1 VIDQSL
7 KERSNSTMTTYG
19 SLSVDADQ
27 LYKDNKEF
35 ETKSAASGPPPSQ
48 PKRKYSGD
56 RGFFTEHRV
65 TVTTI
70 IVLVFLFL
78 SWVGTCVAFGGAL
91 HTARI
96 QLPNGHEVLTSVDV
110 VFRWNSIKWGDQVS
124 SYKTELPYGSVC
136 KEGGDGL
143 LAMAFFAFIGL
154 LMSLVMGF
162 CRVCKRMD
170 IVPIQFQRLHAY
182 FNFQLLLS
190 VLITIFFFLMVV
202 IWGATCWSETAN
214 LIQRQDITV
223 VSVALTA
230 TGFGYLIFCVVIMTV
245 TSVIWA
251 VLRNFEVED
260 VETASLLSSSSSSM
274 GSSAS
279 SSSSS
284 TITIDKGILDSQG
297 PEHASSPPSAAQH
310 QEQL

>member
-1 VIDQSL
+1 
-7 KERSNSTMTTYG
+7 MTTYG
-19 SLSVDADQ
+19 SLSVEADHKE
-27 LYKDNKEF
+27 KDF
-35 ETKSAASGPPPSQ
+35 ETKNMTSGPPHPQ

-70 IVLVFLFL
+70 VVLVFLFL
-78 SWVGTCVAFGGAL
+78 SWVGTCIAFGGPL
-91 HTARI
+91 HTAKI
-96 QLPNGHEVLTSVDV
+96 QIPNGNEELITVNV
-110 VFRWNSIKWGDQVS
+110 VFRWNTIKWGDEVS

-143 LAMAFFAFIGL
+143 LAMAFFAFLGL

-170 IVPIQFQRLHAY
+170 LVPLQFQRLHAY

-190 VLITIFFFLMVV
+190 VLISIFFFLMVV
-202 IWGATCWSETAN
+202 IWGATCWNETPN
-214 LIQRQDITV
+214 LLHAQDILV
-223 VSVALTA
+223 SSVALTA

-245 TSVIWA
+245 TSIIWA

-260 VETASLLSSSSSSM
+260 VETASLLSSSSSS
-274 GSSAS
+274 SA
-279 SSSSS
+279 SS
-284 TITIDKGILDSQG
+284 TITIDKGIHDSSQQG
-297 PEHASSPPSAAQH
+297 VEHTSSPPLTNTFPSAVQH